1 MEQEIDS
8 RNEEGDE
15 KRKQKRKR
23 EKEEERKKE
32 TVNKFM
38 GKVKSIASSA
48 VQRVAPSAFIF
59 HFSFTTSPFGHH
71 QLLLALPL

>member
-1 MEQEIDS
+1 MRETTKRGN
-8 RNEEGDE
+8 RNG
-15 KRKQKRKR
+15 R
-23 EKEEERKKE
+23 EREEERKKE

-59 HFSFTTSPFGHH
+59 HFSFTTHPPS
-71 QLLLALPL
+71 ATTNYYSLPTPSF